1 MNIGEVLSRAWKTV
15 WKHKVLWIF
24 GILASCSTGGM
35 NSSSSYRSD
44 EMNLPSGMENFISQT
59 PEWQLIV
66 IGLVIFLV
74 FLILVLLFTFLG
86 TIGRI
91 GLIQGT
97 HQVDQV
103 EEKKLSFGG
112 LFRES
117 TPYFWRVFLLNLVVG
132 LFIFF
137 SVFILIIFGI
147 LGTVATF
154 GIGLVCLIP
163 LICILIPIAIVISVI
178 AQQGGIAI
186 VVEDLGVMDGL
197 KRGLAV
203 VKENAGSIAVMWLIL
218 SLGVSGIG
226 GMIIG
231 LPILLT
237 LGTAIIPV
245 LIGGEEAMQSS
256 LIFAGICFIA
266 YLPLLIVL
274 GGILRSYIE
283 AAWTLTFLRLTSKSE
298 EVLV

>member
-74 FLILVLLFTFLG
+74 LLILVLLFTFLG

-103 EEKKLSFGG
+103 EETKLSFGG

-132 LFIFF
+132 IFIFF
-137 SVFILIIFGI
+137 SIFIIVIFGI
-147 LGTVATF
+147 LGTVLTF

-163 LICILIPIAIVISVI
+163 LICVLIPIAIVISII

-186 VVEDLGVMDGL
+186 VIENLGVMDGL
-197 KRGLAV
+197 KRGWEV
-203 VKENAGSIAVMWLIL
+203 VKENAGQIAIMWLIL
-218 SLGVSGIG
+218 VLGISGIG
-226 GMIIG
+226 GMIIAIPLLFTFG
-231 LPILLT
+231 TAVIPIL
-237 LGTAIIPV
+237 IS
-245 LIGGEEAMQSS
+245 GEEALQSS

-266 YLPLLIVL
+266 YLPVLIVL
-274 GGILRSYIE
+274 GGILRSYVE
-283 AAWTLTFLRLTSKSE
+283 AAWTLTFLRLTSKYE
-298 EVLV
+298 QDLV

>member
-1 MNIGEVLSRAWKTV
+1 MNIGEVLSRAWKIV

-44 EMNLPSGMENFISQT
+44 EMNLPSGVENFFSQT

-66 IGLVIFLV
+66 IGLIIFLF

-97 HQVDQV
+97 RQVDQV

-137 SVFILIIFGI
+137 SIFIIVIFGI
-147 LGTVATF
+147 LGTVLTF

-163 LICILIPIAIVISVI
+163 LICILIPIAVVISVI
-178 AQQGGIAI
+178 ALQGGIAI

-197 KRGLAV
+197 KRGWAV

-237 LGTAIIPV
+237 FGTAIIPV
-245 LIGGEEAMQSS
+245 LIGGEEALQSS
-256 LIFAGICFIA
+256 LIFASICFIA